1 MNQNDLAKQ
10 VRENAARLAELR
22 KRKSNLEQLFKRN
35 KKVSLLTEI
44 YDLDLQI
51 SDAQAAYENAFNQ
64 SRQVV

>member
-10 VRENAARLAELR
+10 ARKKATKLANLR
-22 KRKSNLEQLFKRN
+22 QCKSNLEQLFKRN

-44 YDLDLQI
+44 HDLDLQI
-51 SDAQAAYENAFNQ
+51 SYAQAAYEDVFNQ